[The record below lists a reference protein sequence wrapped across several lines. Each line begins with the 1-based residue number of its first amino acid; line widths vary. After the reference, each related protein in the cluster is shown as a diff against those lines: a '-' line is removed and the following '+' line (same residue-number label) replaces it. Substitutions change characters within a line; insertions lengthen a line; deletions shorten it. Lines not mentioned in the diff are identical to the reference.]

1 MKIRQLSYVKNQAY
15 KSSGTKVAIVKALRK
30 DKDKNRETATLS
42 NVLCKFSYPNNF
54 NYSVSTMKLYQREST
69 NLTI

>member
-42 NVLCKFSYPNNF
+42 NVLW
-54 NYSVSTMKLYQREST
+54 
-69 NLTI
+69 